1 MTSTL
6 TLTIAS
12 GDVSVPSPDP
22 ADPATQVWYAPDG
35 EPSAY
40 FYLVGDE
47 YWANLPGIGAYRVV
61 EGADVVVSPDPSAP
75 YKLVVDAYRRTVLPQ
90 ALQFF
95 GREVLHASAV
105 VGPAGVVGFSA
116 YSQTGKSTVAFAL
129 AKRGYRPWADDAL
142 LFETTEQGAV
152 THALPFTIRL
162 RPGSR
167 EYFDVEPLPPE
178 EQPSGGTVTVGA
190 ESLPLAALCVLSRDA
205 EGDTAREP
213 AVEHLGPSEAV
224 SALLPHAYWVSL
236 TDETRKS
243 RMLRAYL
250 QLAAAVPVYS
260 VSIPASLDQLPTVL
274 AAVEDTVLRAGG
286 AQ

>member
-1 MTSTL
+1 MASTL

-12 GDVSVPSPDP
+12 GDVRVPEPDP
-22 ADPATQVWYAPDG
+22 ADPATQVWYTPDG

-47 YWANLPGIGAYRVV
+47 YWANLPGIGAYCVV
-61 EGADVVVSPDPSAP
+61 EGADVLVSPDPSAP
-75 YKLVVDAYRRTVLPQ
+75 YTLVVDAYRRTVLPQ

-105 VGPAGVVGFSA
+105 VAEAGVVGFCA

-142 LFETTEQGAV
+142 LFDTTEEGTH
-152 THALPFTIRL
+152 THALPFAIRL

-167 EYFDVEPLPPE
+167 EYFGVEPLPAE
-178 EQPSGGTVTVGA
+178 ERPSGGTVTVGA
-190 ESLPLAALCVLSRDA
+190 ESLRLAAICVLSRNADGGPPDA
-205 EGDTAREP
+205 AIER
-213 AVEHLGPSEAV
+213 LGASEAV

-236 TDETRKS
+236 TDETRKA

-250 QLAAAVPVYS
+250 QLAAAVPVYA
-260 VSIPASLDQLPTVL
+260 VSIPASLDQLPTVID
-274 AAVEDTVLRAGG
+274 AVESTVLG
-286 AQ
+286 ARETR